1 MAQNADGK
9 IQNIFKVL
17 IIGDS
22 GVGKSSLLLRYADNM
37 FPVQHQIT
45 VGVDFKIRTITIN
58 GERIKLQ
65 IWDTA
70 GQERFR
76 LITNSYYRGAHGVVV
91 MYDVTNMRSFQHV
104 KRWLQEI
111 EANCAGG
118 EICKLLVGNKN
129 DNPQRKRV
137 PPKDAQALA
146 DMHGME
152 FIETSAKECYNV
164 GKVFTTIAKLML
176 RQQMEEEGKEWIYK
190 AEESIIVGGSDPR
203 VEKLKNPGVCC

>member
-1 MAQNADGK
+1 MTQNADGK

-111 EANCAGG
+111 EVNCAGG

-164 GKVFTTIAKLML
+164 GKVFATIAKLML
-176 RQQMEEEGKEWIYK
+176 RQQMEEEGKEWIYM
-190 AEESIIVGGSDPR
+190 AEESIIVRGSDPR
-203 VEKLKNPGVCC
+203 VENLKNTGVCC